1 MSLIV
6 HQILEE
12 QLQKLG
18 TKQAV
23 ADRMGVSRAAVS
35 LYLSGRYGTI
45 GGRSDRFEAKALAA
59 FSDRVNCPHLG
70 TDIERQACSEHATA
84 AQPMS
89 DAGALRLWIACRS
102 CPLNLHAKPKGEA
115 S

>member
-1 MSLIV
+1 MLV
-6 HQILEE
+6 E
-12 QLQKLG
+12 QVNVLG

-23 ADRMGVSRAAVS
+23 ADKMGVSRAAVS

-45 GGRSDRFEAKALAA
+45 GGRNDHFEAKALAA

-70 TDIERQACSEHATA
+70 FDIEKEACAEHASA

-89 DAGALRLWIACRS
+89 DAGALRLWIACRA
-102 CPLNLHAKPKGEA
+102 CPLNPHAKSKGEA